1 MRRLTYVVLVASSLA
16 GCGTSTGIVQVG
28 PRIYSVSE
36 MRSPVLGGGIEAR
49 RVVLAEASDFCRQ
62 QGLLLQPLQLRPSG
76 DPYTPYYPTAFDAV
90 FSCVTPAPGR

>member
-1 MRRLTYVVLVASSLA
+1 MRRLIYAALLVGGLA

-36 MRSPVLGGGIEAR
+36 MRSPVLGGGVEAQ

-90 FSCVTPAPGR
+90 FSCVQARR